1 MVTEQQTP
9 NKRVASS
16 PAAKSTANVISKKRI
31 TGEAPYPFR
40 ISGVSSQNDKNG
52 KGENAE
58 RSEPN
63 IGQIPGRAGPRH
75 PPTGGLAL
83 VVSTIYLYGASE

>member
-1 MVTEQQTP
+1 MPPHAPNASILRAAVQHWIAHPSAPIMVTEQQNP

-63 IGQIPGRAGPRH
+63 IG
-75 PPTGGLAL
+75 
-83 VVSTIYLYGASE
+83 